1 MPLEHPAKCDR
12 VLAKALPDAPR
23 WDEAWKGLKLEA
35 FSNLSLSHYLK
46 LFTPA
51 LTNYLDILVFIWS
64 IFHAPSEF
72 LFGMMVI
79 LVGRGSAHSV
89 VVLMSPDDSGARGRV
104 QIGGKGQRTPLR
116 GEGSRWGEKV
126 VGEGRVGADDCG
138 RARAGRS
145 YQRASVSC
153 WALETIL
160 PVHQPRSMAMSG
172 ALCLRCLS
180 TFLARNHWARCKI
193 AIERENDM
201 KHY

>member
-1 MPLEHPAKCDR
+1 MSLEHLAKCDR
-12 VLAKALPDAPR
+12 VLAKALPDALR

-79 LVGRGSAHSV
+79 LVGGGSAHSGV
-89 VVLMSPDDSGARGRV
+89 NVTRWLRNQRKGSDR
-104 QIGGKGQRTPLR
+104 GKGQRTPLR
-116 GEGSRWGEKV
+116 GELRGAG
-126 VGEGRVGADDCG
+126 GVGADDCG

-193 AIERENDM
+193 AIERDHDM